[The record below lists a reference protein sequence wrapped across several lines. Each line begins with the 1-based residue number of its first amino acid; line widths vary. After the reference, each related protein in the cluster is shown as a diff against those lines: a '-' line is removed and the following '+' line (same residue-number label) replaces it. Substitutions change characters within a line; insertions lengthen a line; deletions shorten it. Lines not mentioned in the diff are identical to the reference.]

1 MKTTNKELKMFKL
14 LSLFTKKEPMKSGK
28 ELLDEIHTA
37 ADIKKLD
44 SEIDKT
50 NVKIRKL
57 YATSKLAIMN
67 DDMNT
72 VRIAAK
78 VRNNLLNRIEDLHR
92 QRAKNQ
98 A

>member
-1 MKTTNKELKMFKL
+1 MFKL
-14 LSLFTKKEPMKSGK
+14 LSRFTKKAPMKSGK
-28 ELLDEIHTA
+28 ELLDEMYTA
-37 ADIKKLD
+37 ADLKKLD

-50 NVKIRKL
+50 NLKIRKL

-78 VRNNLLNRIEDLHR
+78 VRNNLLNRIEELHR
-92 QRAKNQ
+92 QRAKTQ